1 MIYLLIWI
9 HQKHTFLKQN
19 NTSSWFFD
27 LRTDEGTTSLINL
40 NEETEDI
47 MKIVKFLKESGL
59 LTKGSSKAIESK
71 SKEQKGG
78 FPSILLGILKA
89 SLSANLL

>member
-1 MIYLLIWI
+1 M
-9 HQKHTFLKQN
+9 
-19 NTSSWFFD
+19 
-27 LRTDEGTTSLINL
+27 

-59 LTKGSSKAIESK
+59 LTKGVSKAIESK

-78 FPSILLGILKA
+78 FPSIVIGILKA

>member
-1 MIYLLIWI
+1 M
-9 HQKHTFLKQN
+9 
-19 NTSSWFFD
+19 
-27 LRTDEGTTSLINL
+27 

-59 LTKGSSKAIESK
+59 LTKGVSKAIESK

-89 SLSANLL
+89 SLSTNLL